1 MITKNK
7 KIELLAP
14 AKNKECAL
22 AAINAGADAV
32 YIGAQYFSARKNA
45 GNSLEDIKAIVDYA
59 HRFLVKIYVTVNTIL
74 FDNEIKAAQNLI
86 WKLYEAGVDAIIFQD
101 FSFFEMELPPI
112 ALHASTQCN
121 NDSLE
126 KIRFLKSM
134 NVERVVLPREFS
146 LEEIKN
152 ITGNIDIDTEVFIH
166 GALCVSYSG
175 QCYFSNY
182 IGKRSANRGDCA
194 QPCRKLYTVVDENEN
209 IVIKKGYLLSMK
221 DNNLSSHIKELVAA
235 GVTSLKIEGRLKDK
249 EYVTNVVSYYR
260 KLIDSISF
268 DLKPSV
274 GDMVSDFI
282 PDVDKTFNRGY
293 TDFYFN
299 GKRKNFI
306 NPDTPKFL
314 GENTGKVKAIKG
326 KIIVFEKSFK
336 FNVSDKIAYF
346 NSSSE
351 LSGTTVTRILTP
363 NSIEV
368 LNPSGISSGTTIY
381 RNFDAAFFKSMD
393 SAKFT
398 RKIPLKI
405 YADNT
410 KIVFKSFGNN
420 IVEYNFDEN
429 FEIANNIEKAKENL
443 IKQLAKLGESE
454 FYSKQIT
461 VCNNF
466 NLFIPISK
474 LNEIRRSLI
483 LNLQEVSKNNYFYNK
498 RDTNVNIQQYPYK
511 QLDYTFNV
519 SNDIARDF
527 YEKCGCTVTE
537 YSPEHTKCSH
547 SINLMKTKHCLR
559 HFAGICLK
567 NKVDGKKLYLRD
579 SYGVKYPLSFDCKNC
594 VMYIKSPED
603 IK

>member
-101 FSFFEMELPPI
+101 FSFFEMDLPPI

-314 GENTGKVKAIKG
+314 GENTGKVRTIRG

-346 NSSSE
+346 NSSFE

-368 LNPSGISSGTTIY
+368 LNPSGISRSG
-381 RNFDAAFFKSMD
+381 R
-393 SAKFT
+393 
-398 RKIPLKI
+398 
-405 YADNT
+405 
-410 KIVFKSFGNN
+410 
-420 IVEYNFDEN
+420 
-429 FEIANNIEKAKENL
+429 
-443 IKQLAKLGESE
+443 
-454 FYSKQIT
+454 
-461 VCNNF
+461 
-466 NLFIPISK
+466 
-474 LNEIRRSLI
+474 
-483 LNLQEVSKNNYFYNK
+483 
-498 RDTNVNIQQYPYK
+498 
-511 QLDYTFNV
+511 
-519 SNDIARDF
+519 
-527 YEKCGCTVTE
+527 
-537 YSPEHTKCSH
+537 
-547 SINLMKTKHCLR
+547 
-559 HFAGICLK
+559 
-567 NKVDGKKLYLRD
+567 
-579 SYGVKYPLSFDCKNC
+579 
-594 VMYIKSPED
+594 
-603 IK
+603 